1 VPQDLFPAEKSNYLV
16 RFLKKIIITVA
27 FGCYAAIAAAQPG
40 IAFQHLNTSN
50 GLSYLGV
57 NNMCVDKKGNAWIAT
72 GNGLNMFNGKDVEKY
87 FVSEYPQLQ
96 NNNIVYVT
104 CDNNNRIWVLTA
116 GGNVSMLDEQRQMHR
131 IALYEKNDFIRI
143 RWILNR
149 PAGGIILFT
158 SKGNFSFNA
167 GNEALPADSLTQK
180 QFSLAPVK
188 NFDTLQTQGFRQV
201 EYFNADNYFFIQE
214 EGYFKVNFKTNA
226 VEKKYAILHSTML
239 TPWGN
244 DGLLLFDRV
253 TKEVKTFDLTTGD
266 ITYPFKDLQDQF
278 GKKITA
284 LFNTAKKI
292 NATQYLFTTLNSG
305 IYIYDILQKKI
316 FNYTHNIYD
325 PSSLANDATTVVT
338 TGSKGWVFVA
348 CNPNG
353 VSYFNSSDFVGNQ
366 NVFLDNKGKGYDGYV
381 AGIATK
387 DNNTYY
393 IGTAEGLLQW
403 KRNSN
408 TTTFINYP
416 GKKGEPLLPKKE
428 VASIIIDNKDRVWAT
443 ATNEGIVV
451 IDKNLKL
458 VHFIKCD
465 SSSRY
470 TLKLKRVTFLD
481 IAVDGS
487 IWAGGG
493 NGICKI
499 NPVTFE
505 VDNFV
510 NTPLARL
517 DSFYCAPFIFT
528 DKDNLWVATANTG
541 VYHYNLATKSLQVH
555 NVASGLSS
563 NGIFCINADKDK
575 NIYIGSR
582 LGMDILF
589 TNGRIKN
596 ISQKDGL
603 LIDRAEGLLL
613 DKHDR
618 MWIGNDIG
626 LACYNI
632 ADSSITAYDE
642 RYGLSVYGFRVG
654 SYFQTPN
661 GEFCFGT
668 PKGLQ
673 YFYPDSLFNKKIAL
687 NALVNRIEAK
697 SMVANITQTTT
708 FNLLSSDNQVTFY
721 FSSVDYTPHLRTY
734 YQYQLENVDKD
745 WIKVADQNLVRYNSL
760 APGKYVFKV
769 RISNDN
775 KHWQTAENEVTII
788 IATPVYKTWWFRLLS
803 SLVAIV
809 LIVYVINYYRKQQIE
824 KRNHLETEL
833 VITYFASQ
841 INSHKNTDELLWDVA
856 KNCISKLNFED
867 CVIYLKDEARNVLVQ
882 KAAYGPKTRADFTI
896 HQPIEIPVG
905 KGITGSVAK
914 TGKTEIINNTEKDDR
929 YIVDDDRRYSEIAV
943 PIIIEDKVVGVIDS
957 EHHQKNFFTEKH
969 STILQTIAAL
979 CANQIQKTKAEEEK
993 QKATIE
999 LWENKQK
1006 ATESRLQS
1014 LRLQMNPHFLF
1025 NALNSIQQMILAN
1038 EEMVATRYLSRF
1050 SKLLR
1055 MVLLHSDKEAI
1066 TLREEIEI
1074 LKMYIELE
1082 SVRFKESFTYTVHC
1096 DEEIETEEI
1105 KIPTLLIQPFV
1116 ENAIWHG
1123 LMHKEDN
1130 RRLEISF
1137 TEKDDFLQCIIQDN
1151 GVGRDKAAE
1160 IKNLTGSDKKH
1171 TSKGIAVSEERLKTL
1186 KNGLG
1191 HHGAIQ
1197 INDLVGADGESMGT
1211 QVVINFPIQ
1220 N

>member
-1 VPQDLFPAEKSNYLV
+1 MPQCLFPAEKSNYLV
-16 RFLKKIIITVA
+16 HFLKKIIATVA
-27 FGCYAAIAAAQPG
+27 FGLCCTIVTAQPG

-50 GLSYLGV
+50 GLTYLGV
-57 NNMCVDKKGNAWIAT
+57 NSISVDKKGNAWIAT
-72 GNGLNMFNGKDVEKY
+72 GNGLNMFNGKAVEKY

-96 NNNIVYVT
+96 SNNIIYAT
-104 CDNNNRIWVLTA
+104 CDNNNRVWVLTA
-116 GGNVSMLDEQRQMHR
+116 GGNVSMLDEQRQVHR
-131 IALYEKNDFIRI
+131 VALYDKKDLIRI

-149 PAGGIILFT
+149 QSGGIVLFT
-158 SKGNFSFNA
+158 AKGNFAFNI
-167 GNEALPADSLTQK
+167 GNAELPADSISQQ
-180 QFSLAPVK
+180 QFSLLPVK
-188 NFDTLQTQGFRQV
+188 SFDTLQTQGFRQI
-201 EYFNADNYFFIQE
+201 EYFNDDNYFFIQE
-214 EGYFKVNFKTNA
+214 EAFYKVNFKTNA
-226 VEKKYAILHSTML
+226 IEKKYTIPHCTML
-239 TPWGN
+239 APWGT
-244 DGLLLFDRV
+244 DGLLLFDRI
-253 TKEVKTFDLTTGD
+253 TNEVKIMDLTTET
-266 ITYPFKDLQDQF
+266 ITYPFKDMQDQF
-278 GKKITA
+278 GNQVTA
-284 LFNTAKKI
+284 WFNTAKKI

-305 IYIYDILQKKI
+305 IYIYDTLQKKI
-316 FNYTHNIYD
+316 YNYTHNISN
-325 PSSLANDATTVVT
+325 PSSLANNVSSVVT
-338 TGSKGWVFVA
+338 AGDKGWVFIA

-353 VSYFNSSDFVGNQ
+353 VSYFNCYDIVANQ
-366 NVFLDNKGKGYDGYV
+366 NIFLDNKGKGYDGYI

-403 KRNSN
+403 KRNTN

-416 GKKGEPLLPKKE
+416 GQKGEPLLKKQE
-428 VASIIIDNKDRVWAT
+428 VASIIIDNKDRIWAT
-443 ATNEGIVV
+443 QANQGIVV

-458 VHFIKCD
+458 VRFIKCD
-465 SSSRY
+465 SSSKY
-470 TLKLKRVTFLD
+470 TLKLRRVTFLK
-481 IAVDGS
+481 ITGDGN
-487 IWAGGG
+487 IWASGAG
-493 NGICKI
+493 GICKI
-499 NPVTFE
+499 DPETFE
-505 VDNFV
+505 VDNFK
-510 NTPLARL
+510 NIPLARL
-517 DSFYCAPFIFT
+517 DSFYCVPLLFT
-528 DKDNLWVATANTG
+528 DKDNLWVATGNAG
-541 VYHYNLATKSLQVH
+541 VYHYNLATKDIQVY
-555 NVASGLSS
+555 NVAGGLSS
-563 NGIFCINADKDK
+563 DGIFCLNADKAG

-582 LGMDILF
+582 QGMNILF
-589 TNGRIKN
+589 TNGRIKT
-596 ISQKDGL
+596 ITQKDGL
-603 LIDRAEGLLL
+603 LIDRVEGLLL

-632 ADSSITAYDE
+632 ADSSIIAYDE

-673 YFYPDSLFNKKIAL
+673 YFYPDSLFNKKISL

-697 SMVANITQTTT
+697 SMVANIAQSST
-708 FNLLSSDNQVTFY
+708 FNLPSSDNQVTFY

-734 YQYQLENVDKD
+734 YQYKLEGLDKD

-760 APGKYVFKV
+760 APGKYTFKV
-769 RISNDN
+769 RVSNDN
-775 KHWQTAENEVTII
+775 KNWQAAENEVTVI
-788 IATPVYKTWWFRLLS
+788 IATPIYKTWWFRLLS
-803 SLVAIV
+803 SLVAIM

-882 KAAYGPKTRADFTI
+882 KAAYGPKNPVDFTI
-896 HQPIEIPVG
+896 HAPIEIPVG
-905 KGITGSVAK
+905 KGITGTVAQ
-914 TGKTEIINNTEKDDR
+914 TGKTEIINNTEKDNR
-929 YIVDDDRRYSEIAV
+929 YIVDDDTRYSEIAV
-943 PIIIEDKVVGVIDS
+943 PIIIDDKVVGVIDS
-957 EHHQKNFFTEKH
+957 EHRQKNFFSEKH

-1082 SVRFKESFTYTVHC
+1082 SVRFKESFKYTVHC

-1123 LMHKEDN
+1123 LMHKEND
-1130 RRLEISF
+1130 RRLDISF
-1137 TEKDDFLQCIIQDN
+1137 TEQDDFLQCIIQDN
-1151 GVGRDKAAE
+1151 GVGREKASE
-1160 IKNLTGSDKKH
+1160 IKSLTGSDKKH

-1186 KNGLG
+1186 KNSLG
-1191 HHGAIQ
+1191 HHGSIQ